1 MKFLLMLVVLGV
13 FSACGLEEKE
23 SQYKF
28 AIRKKVENTVVY
40 HYAKYRFVFEGYE
53 DADVAIKVAVR
64 SGRAKTLWVRDLIS
78 TDNPLEEV
86 ELMTSADQFSFRGT
100 SAGELGGA
108 YTGRLE
114 SGTDDEIT
122 GCCAAMTFVPTADN
136 TLWFSGTKLETLT
149 AAQWEQLN
157 AGTVLNADTDT
168 DTDTDTAPPEA
179 TPTVMVAELGTQHV
193 GVLFDIA
200 GAGSVQRLEA
210 HNRDGKVEGALAR
223 WQTSVGARIFAVKGT
238 DELFLTDAALEA
250 GVTELIG
257 FDEHDNKVLKANV
270 TVAARDDTIVLS
282 ASLYRSG
289 SYHWIAFSANP
300 NPDPSEDSRMRNVE
314 QNIYLSFNAD
324 MQVHDHYAG
333 SPSHMG
339 RDSRGFWVGTYGFEC
354 LVGGRVMA
362 RVLNTVYTGTCL
374 AEGS

>member
-28 AIRKKVENTVVY
+28 AIRKKVEDTVVH

-53 DADVAIKVAVR
+53 DADVALKVAVQ
-64 SGRAKTLWVRDLIS
+64 SGRAQTLWVRDLIS

-114 SGTDDEIT
+114 TSANGEIT
-122 GCCAAMTFVPTADN
+122 GCCDTMTFVPTADN

-157 AGTVLNADTDT
+157 TNTVLNTNT
-168 DTDTDTAPPEA
+168 NTDTAPPEA
-179 TPTVMVAELGTQHV
+179 TPTLMVAELGTQHV

-223 WQTSVGARIFAVKGT
+223 WQTSVGARIFAVEGT

-257 FDEHDNKVLKANV
+257 FDERDNKVLKANV

-282 ASLYRSG
+282 ASLSRSG
-289 SYHWIAFSANP
+289 SLHVVAFSANP
-300 NPDPSEDSRMRNVE
+300 NPDPLEDYRMRNVE

-324 MQVHDHYAG
+324 MQVHDHYTG
-333 SPSHMG
+333 GPNSMG
-339 RDSRGFWVGTYGFEC
+339 RDSRGFWVGLYSFEC

-362 RVLNTVYTGTCL
+362 KVLNTVYTGTCF
-374 AEGS
+374 ARGS

>member
-28 AIRKKVENTVVY
+28 AIRKKVDDTVVN

-53 DADVAIKVAVR
+53 DADVAIKVAVQ
-64 SGRAKTLWVRDLIS
+64 SGQAKTLWVRDLIS

-86 ELMTSADQFSFRGT
+86 KLMTSANQFSFRGT

-114 SGTDDEIT
+114 TSADGEIT
-122 GCCAAMTFVPTADN
+122 GCCDAMTFVPTADN

-157 AGTVLNADTDT
+157 ENSVENTIENSVEHS
-168 DTDTDTAPPEA
+168 PPPA
-179 TPTVMVAELGTQHV
+179 TPTLMVTELGTQHV
-193 GVLFDIA
+193 GVLFDIT
-200 GAGSVQRLEA
+200 GALNVRRLEA

-223 WQTSVGARIFAVKGT
+223 WRTSVGARIFAVEGT
-238 DELFLTDAALEA
+238 DGLFLTDAALEA

-270 TVAARDDTIVLS
+270 TVAARDDTIVVT
-282 ASLYRSG
+282 ASLYGSG
-289 SYHWIAFSANP
+289 SYTWIAFSANP
-300 NPDPSEDSRMRNVE
+300 NPDPLEDFRMRNVE

-324 MQVHDHYAG
+324 MQVHDHDTGGPNAL
-333 SPSHMG
+333 G
-339 RDSRGFWVGTYGFEC
+339 RDSRGIWVGMYGFEC